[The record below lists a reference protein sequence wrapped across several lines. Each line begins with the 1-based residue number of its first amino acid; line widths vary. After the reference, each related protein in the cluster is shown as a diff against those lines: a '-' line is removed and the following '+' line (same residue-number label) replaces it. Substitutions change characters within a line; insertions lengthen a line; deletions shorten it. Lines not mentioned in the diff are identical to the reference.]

1 MSSSIPSSLTD
12 TPGPTERREA
22 AGQPDCVPLHMLVVL
37 SALMG
42 LGNIATDM
50 YLPALPAMAQA
61 LKAAPGQMEFTIS
74 GYLIGFG
81 LGQLLWGPLGD
92 RLGRKG
98 PVAAGLALFVVAT
111 IGCALSTSV
120 ATLTLW
126 RVAQALGASVGPVL
140 SRAMVRDLYARDR
153 AAQML
158 STLITIMAVAPLA
171 APILGGQI
179 VALWSWQGIFWL
191 IAVCGS
197 AGLLALQTIP
207 ETLPPSRR
215 DPTPLREAFASYASL
230 LREKRL
236 VGYALTGGFY
246 YAGIFA
252 YIAGTPFA
260 YIEYYG
266 VDPRLYGLLFGL
278 AVAVIMGAN
287 VLNARFVRRFG
298 ADRILR
304 AATVVLAIGG
314 ILVMVTTRTGWGG
327 LPGLVAALLLYSS
340 MSGFIVANSVAG
352 ALAAFPRQAGAASA
366 LVGST
371 HYVMGMLSAGMV
383 GAFADG
389 TPWPM
394 GWIIGAG
401 GILSFTVT
409 RLLLPG
415 ISAANASTGEMS

>member
-1 MSSSIPSSLTD
+1 MAD
-12 TPGPTERREA
+12 
-22 AGQPDCVPLHMLVVL
+22 QPDRVPLRMLVVL

-42 LGNIATDM
+42 FGNIATDM

-61 LKAAPGQMEFTIS
+61 LQAAPGQMEFTIS
-74 GYLIGFG
+74 GYLVGFS

-92 RLGRKG
+92 RLGRKR
-98 PVAAGLALFVVAT
+98 PVAAGLALFVLAT
-111 IGCALSTSV
+111 IGCALSTSAIQLMV
-120 ATLTLW
+120 W
-126 RVAQALGASVGPVL
+126 RIVQAFGASVGPVL

-179 VALWSWQGIFWL
+179 LVLWSWRGIFWL
-191 IAVCGS
+191 IAASGL
-197 AGLLALQTIP
+197 AGLLSVRTIP

-215 DPTPLREAFASYASL
+215 DPTPLRDAVAGYVAL

-236 VGYALTGGFY
+236 VGYALAGGFY

-260 YIEYYG
+260 YIEFYR

-278 AVAVIMGAN
+278 AIVVIIAAN
-287 VLNARFVRRFG
+287 LMNARFVRRFG

-304 AATVVLAIGG
+304 SATLVLAIGG
-314 ILVMVTTRTGWGG
+314 CLVMLTARTGWGG
-327 LPGLVAALLLYSS
+327 LAGLVAALLLYTS

-366 LVGST
+366 LVGAT
-371 HYVMGMLSAGMV
+371 HYLMGMVSAGMV

-401 GILSFTVT
+401 GILSFIVT

-415 ISAANASTGEMS
+415 IDAAQRSTGETP